1 MAIFNKK
8 KPIEYKF
15 DEDRILTVAQL
26 YVNKTYEEHYSGKTQ
41 STEFGLDSGHGE
53 GFCIGNIIKYASR
66 YGKKQGKNKL
76 DILKIIH
83 YAVILYSIDETD

>member
-26 YVNKTYEEHYSGKTQ
+26 YINKTYREHYSGKTQ
-41 STEFGLDSGHGE
+41 STEFVLDSGHGE
-53 GFCIGNIIKYASR
+53 GFCVGNIIKYASR
-66 YGKKQGKNKL
+66 YGKKAGRNKL

-83 YAVILYSIDETD
+83 YAIILYSINETD

>member
-26 YVNKTYEEHYSGKTQ
+26 YIDKTYNEHYAGKTQ
-41 STEFGLDSGHGE
+41 ATEFISDSGHGE
-53 GFCIGNIIKYASR
+53 GFCVGNIIKYASR
-66 YGKKQGKNKL
+66 FGKKSGKNKL

>member
-8 KPIEYKF
+8 KPVQYKF
-15 DEDRILTVAQL
+15 DEDRILAVAEL
-26 YVNKTYEEHYSGKTQ
+26 YINKTYNEHYSGKTQ
-41 STEFGLDSGHGE
+41 ATEIVLDSGHGE

>member
-1 MAIFNKK
+1 MAIFKKK

-41 STEFGLDSGHGE
+41 STEFVLDSGHGE

-66 YGKKQGKNKL
+66 YGKKHGKNKL

>member
-41 STEFGLDSGHGE
+41 STEFVLDSGHGE

-76 DILKIIH
+76 DILKMIH

>member
-1 MAIFNKK
+1 MAIFKKK

-41 STEFGLDSGHGE
+41 STEFVLDSGHGE
-53 GFCIGNIIKYASR
+53 GFCVGNIIKYASR
-66 YGKKQGKNKL
+66 YGKKAGRNKL

-83 YAVILYSIDETD
+83 YAIILYSINETD

>member
-1 MAIFNKK
+1 MAIFDKK

-26 YVNKTYEEHYSGKTQ
+26 YIDKTYKEHYAGKTQ
-41 STEFGLDSGHGE
+41 VTEFISDSGHGE
-53 GFCIGNIIKYASR
+53 GFCVGNIIKYASR
-66 YGKKQGKNKL
+66 FGKKAGKNKL

-83 YAVILYSIDETD
+83 YAVILYSIDETN